1 MSTEKSNENKAFN
14 VHLSQQKIKDLNKD
28 FIIKKLQKEL
38 ATLSKELIK
47 LRTENAELRSRVS
60 LINSYEQ
67 NYKIAKETINEI
79 RDQTNK
85 IICKKDDEQ
94 RKLKLQIEQ
103 MEHEKTIEELKNNR
117 NMTLYNQKMSVVHH
131 IEMENN
137 VYRDEVK
144 ELKEKNEKLSLATKE
159 KLESLDIIN
168 QLKFSQFKR
177 KMIDSLKEAKN
188 NVSKLNLE
196 YMDLNGKITVLQ
208 NHQLLAEIEFQKEQI
223 DNLDKE
229 NSILKKRIFDL
240 EKDLAIHKK
249 VEIKLALKA
258 KNNRN
263 NDNEINIKTE
273 NLSERKYKN
282 EDIILNNSDGTL
294 MNHYCNSNGFTLL
307 PIHDNNNF
315 KLINSKNIISKE
327 KINDILNNNENIN
340 KNNKIVSKSST
351 SYNNKFRYDS
361 NNNIISNSQSE
372 RNGSEINFKYIKYNN
387 LIKNKNNEIERL
399 NIINDNLKNKLEQ
412 YIGKNKKLFL
422 FLQESLNIFFIECKE
437 TLKNKNIHV
446 DIENIKN
453 FNFESLKNEEKYG
466 ILILLMKYLLPL
478 IFINYSSNNIEENL
492 FKTNV
497 NIIKR
502 YLPYNSAEKY
512 LKDTHL
518 KEAFVG
524 KKIKTNLFT
533 ETNSFQNKGNKNVI
547 PILRKTDSLNDS
559 KMKNKKYKSLIK

>member
-1 MSTEKSNENKAFN
+1 MSTSENSNGNKEYN
-14 VHLSQQKIKDLNKD
+14 VHLSKQKIKDLNKD
-28 FIIKKLQKEL
+28 FIINKLQKEL
-38 ATLSKELIK
+38 TTLSKEVIK

-60 LINSYEQ
+60 LINSYEA

-85 IICKKDDEQ
+85 IISKKDDEQ

-103 MEHEKTIEELKNNR
+103 MELEKTIEELKNNR

-144 ELKEKNEKLSLATKE
+144 DLKEKNEKLRLATKE

-208 NHQLLAEIEFQKEQI
+208 NHQLLSEIEFQKEQI

-229 NSILKKRIFDL
+229 NSILKKKIFDL

-263 NDNEINIKTE
+263 NDNEINLKTE
-273 NLSERKYKN
+273 NLSERKFKN
-282 EDIILNNSDGTL
+282 EDIILNNS
-294 MNHYCNSNGFTLL
+294 NGVTLL
-307 PIHDNNNF
+307 PINDNNNF
-315 KLINSKNIISKE
+315 KLINGKNIINKE
-327 KINDILNNNENIN
+327 KINDILNNNEN

-351 SYNNKFRYDS
+351 SYNNRFRYDS
-361 NNNIISNSQSE
+361 NNNIIYNSQSE

-422 FLQESLNIFFIECKE
+422 FLQESLNIFFIECQE

-466 ILILLMKYLLPL
+466 ILVLLMKYLLPL
-478 IFINYSSNNIEENL
+478 VVINYNPNNIQENL

-533 ETNSFQNKGNKNVI
+533 ETNSFQNKGNNNYI
-547 PILRKTDSLNDS
+547 PILRKADSLNDS

>member
-1 MSTEKSNENKAFN
+1 MSTEKSNGNKAFN

-28 FIIKKLQKEL
+28 FIINKLKKEL

-60 LINSYEQ
+60 LINSYEA

-85 IICKKDDEQ
+85 IISKKDDEQ

-144 ELKEKNEKLSLATKE
+144 DLKEKNEKLRLATKE

-229 NSILKKRIFDL
+229 NSILKKKIFDL
-240 EKDLAIHKK
+240 EKELAIHKK

-263 NDNEINIKTE
+263 NDNEINLKTE
-273 NLSERKYKN
+273 NLSEKNCKN
-282 EDIILNNSDGTL
+282 EDIILNNS
-294 MNHYCNSNGFTLL
+294 NGVTLL
-307 PIHDNNNF
+307 PINDSNNF
-315 KLINSKNIISKE
+315 KLINGKNIINKE
-327 KINDILNNNENIN
+327 KINDILNNNEN

-372 RNGSEINFKYIKYNN
+372 RNGSEINFKYIKYDN

-478 IFINYSSNNIEENL
+478 IVINYSSNNIQENL

-512 LKDTHL
+512 LKDAHL

-533 ETNSFQNKGNKNVI
+533 DTNSFQNKGNKNFI

>member
-1 MSTEKSNENKAFN
+1 MSTSENSKGNKTYN

-28 FIIKKLQKEL
+28 FIINKLKKEL

-60 LINSYEQ
+60 LINSYEA

-79 RDQTNK
+79 REQTNK
-85 IICKKDDEQ
+85 IISKKDDEQ

-117 NMTLYNQKMSVVHH
+117 NMTLYNQKMIVVHH

-144 ELKEKNEKLSLATKE
+144 DLKEKNEKLRLATKE

-208 NHQLLAEIEFQKEQI
+208 NHQLLSEIEFQKEQI

-229 NSILKKRIFDL
+229 NSILKKKIFDL

-263 NDNEINIKTE
+263 NDNEINLKTE
-273 NLSERKYKN
+273 NLSEKNCKN
-282 EDIILNNSDGTL
+282 EDIILNNS
-294 MNHYCNSNGFTLL
+294 NGVTLL
-307 PIHDNNNF
+307 PINDSNNF
-315 KLINSKNIISKE
+315 KLINGKNIINKE
-327 KINDILNNNENIN
+327 KINDILNNNEN

-351 SYNNKFRYDS
+351 SYNKRFRYDS

-372 RNGSEINFKYIKYNN
+372 RNGSEINFKYIKYDN

-422 FLQESLNIFFIECKE
+422 FLQESLNIFFIECQE
-437 TLKNKNIHV
+437 TLKNKNIHI

-478 IFINYSSNNIEENL
+478 IVINYSSNNIQENL

-512 LKDTHL
+512 LKDAHL

-533 ETNSFQNKGNKNVI
+533 DTNSFQNKGNKNFI

>member
-1 MSTEKSNENKAFN
+1 MSTSENSKGNKTYN

-28 FIIKKLQKEL
+28 FIINKLQKEL
-38 ATLSKELIK
+38 LILSKELIK

-60 LINSYEQ
+60 LINSYEA

-85 IICKKDDEQ
+85 IISKKDDEQ

-229 NSILKKRIFDL
+229 NSILKKKIFDL

-263 NDNEINIKTE
+263 NDNEIINIKTE

-282 EDIILNNSDGTL
+282 EDIILNNS
-294 MNHYCNSNGFTLL
+294 NGVTLL
-307 PIHDNNNF
+307 PINDNNNF

-478 IFINYSSNNIEENL
+478 VFINNSSNNIEENL

-533 ETNSFQNKGNKNVI
+533 ETNSFQNKGNKNAI

>member
-1 MSTEKSNENKAFN
+1 MSTSENSKGNKTYN

-28 FIIKKLQKEL
+28 FIINKLKKEL

-60 LINSYEQ
+60 LINSYEA

-85 IICKKDDEQ
+85 IISKKDDEQ

-103 MEHEKTIEELKNNR
+103 MEHEKAIEELKNNR

-144 ELKEKNEKLSLATKE
+144 DLKEKNEKLRLATKE

-208 NHQLLAEIEFQKEQI
+208 NHQLLSEIEFQKEQI

-229 NSILKKRIFDL
+229 NSILKKKIFDL

-263 NDNEINIKTE
+263 NDNEINLKTE
-273 NLSERKYKN
+273 NLSEKNCKN
-282 EDIILNNSDGTL
+282 EDIILNNS
-294 MNHYCNSNGFTLL
+294 NGVTLL
-307 PIHDNNNF
+307 PINDSNNF
-315 KLINSKNIISKE
+315 KLINGKNIINKE
-327 KINDILNNNENIN
+327 KINDILNNNEN

-351 SYNNKFRYDS
+351 SYNKRFRYDS

-372 RNGSEINFKYIKYNN
+372 RNGSEINFKYIKYDN

-422 FLQESLNIFFIECKE
+422 FLQESLNIFFIECQE
-437 TLKNKNIHV
+437 TLKNKNIHI

-478 IFINYSSNNIEENL
+478 IVINYSSNNIQENL

-512 LKDTHL
+512 LKDAHL

-533 ETNSFQNKGNKNVI
+533 DTNSFQNKGNKNFI

>member
-1 MSTEKSNENKAFN
+1 MSTNENSDGNKAYN
-14 VHLSQQKIKDLNKD
+14 VHLSKQKIKDLNKD
-28 FIIKKLQKEL
+28 FIINQLQKEL
-38 ATLSKELIK
+38 TTLSKELIK

-60 LINSYEQ
+60 LINSYEA

-85 IICKKDDEQ
+85 IISKKDDEQ

-103 MEHEKTIEELKNNR
+103 MELEKTIEELKNNR

-144 ELKEKNEKLSLATKE
+144 DLKEKNEKLRLATKE

-208 NHQLLAEIEFQKEQI
+208 NHQLLSEIEFQKEQI

-229 NSILKKRIFDL
+229 NSILKKKIFDL

-263 NDNEINIKTE
+263 NDNEINLKTE
-273 NLSERKYKN
+273 NLSERKCKN
-282 EDIILNNSDGTL
+282 EDIILNNS
-294 MNHYCNSNGFTLL
+294 NGVTLL
-307 PIHDNNNF
+307 PINDSNNF
-315 KLINSKNIISKE
+315 KLINGKNIINKE
-327 KINDILNNNENIN
+327 KINDILNNNEN

-351 SYNNKFRYDS
+351 SYNNRFRYDS
-361 NNNIISNSQSE
+361 NNNIIYNSQSE

-412 YIGKNKKLFL
+412 YVGKNKKLFL
-422 FLQESLNIFFIECKE
+422 FLQESLNIFFIECQE
-437 TLKNKNIHV
+437 ALKNKNIHV

-466 ILILLMKYLLPL
+466 ILVLLMKYLLPL
-478 IFINYSSNNIEENL
+478 VVINYNPNNIQENL

-533 ETNSFQNKGNKNVI
+533 ETNSFQNKGNNNYI

>member
-1 MSTEKSNENKAFN
+1 MSTSENSKGNKTYN

-28 FIIKKLQKEL
+28 FIINKLQKEL
-38 ATLSKELIK
+38 LILSKELIK

-60 LINSYEQ
+60 LINSYEA

-229 NSILKKRIFDL
+229 NSILKKKIFDL

-263 NDNEINIKTE
+263 NDNEINLKTE
-273 NLSERKYKN
+273 NLSEKNCKN
-282 EDIILNNSDGTL
+282 EDIILNNS
-294 MNHYCNSNGFTLL
+294 NGVTLL
-307 PIHDNNNF
+307 PINDSNNF
-315 KLINSKNIISKE
+315 KLINGKNIINKE
-327 KINDILNNNENIN
+327 KINDILNNNEN

-351 SYNNKFRYDS
+351 SYNKRFRYDS

-372 RNGSEINFKYIKYNN
+372 RNGSEINFKYIKYDN

-422 FLQESLNIFFIECKE
+422 FLQESLNIFFIECQE

-478 IFINYSSNNIEENL
+478 VFINNSSNNIEENL

-533 ETNSFQNKGNKNVI
+533 ETNSFQNKGNKNFI
-547 PILRKTDSLNDS
+547 PFLRKTDSLNDS

>member
-1 MSTEKSNENKAFN
+1 MSTSENSKGNKTYN

-28 FIIKKLQKEL
+28 FIINKLKKEL

-60 LINSYEQ
+60 LINSYEA

-85 IICKKDDEQ
+85 IISKKDDEQ

-144 ELKEKNEKLSLATKE
+144 DLKEKNEKLRLATKE

-208 NHQLLAEIEFQKEQI
+208 NHQLLSEIEFQKEQI

-229 NSILKKRIFDL
+229 NSILKKKIFDL

-263 NDNEINIKTE
+263 NDNEINLKTE
-273 NLSERKYKN
+273 NLSEKNCKN
-282 EDIILNNSDGTL
+282 EDIILNNS
-294 MNHYCNSNGFTLL
+294 NGVTLL
-307 PIHDNNNF
+307 PINDSNNF
-315 KLINSKNIISKE
+315 KLINGKNIINKE
-327 KINDILNNNENIN
+327 KINDILNNNEN

-351 SYNNKFRYDS
+351 SYNKRFRYDS

-372 RNGSEINFKYIKYNN
+372 RNGSEINFKYIKYDN

-422 FLQESLNIFFIECKE
+422 FLQESLNIFFIECQE
-437 TLKNKNIHV
+437 TLKNKNIHI

-478 IFINYSSNNIEENL
+478 IVINYSSNNIQENL

-512 LKDTHL
+512 LKDAHL

-533 ETNSFQNKGNKNVI
+533 DTNSFQNKGNKNFI
-547 PILRKTDSLNDS
+547 PILRKTDSLNNS

>member
-1 MSTEKSNENKAFN
+1 MSTSENSNGNKTFN
-14 VHLSQQKIKDLNKD
+14 VHLSKQKIKDLNKD
-28 FIIKKLQKEL
+28 FIINKLKKEL
-38 ATLSKELIK
+38 ANLSKELIK

-85 IICKKDDEQ
+85 IIGKKDDEQ

-103 MEHEKTIEELKNNR
+103 MELEKAIEELKNNR

-144 ELKEKNEKLSLATKE
+144 ELKEKNEKLSKATKE

-208 NHQLLAEIEFQKEQI
+208 NHQLLSEIEFQKEQI

-229 NSILKKRIFDL
+229 NSILKKKIFDL

-263 NDNEINIKTE
+263 NNDNEINLNTE
-273 NLSERKYKN
+273 NLSEKKYKN
-282 EDIILNNSDGTL
+282 EDIILN
-294 MNHYCNSNGFTLL
+294 SNLNGVTLL
-307 PIHDNNNF
+307 PINDNNNL
-315 KLINSKNIISKE
+315 KLINGKNVINKE
-327 KINDILNNNENIN
+327 KINDILNNNIINENTN

-361 NNNIISNSQSE
+361 SNNIISYSQTE

-387 LIKNKNNEIERL
+387 LIKNKNDEIERL
-399 NIINDNLKNKLEQ
+399 NIMIDNLKNKLEQ

-422 FLQESLNIFFIECKE
+422 FLQESLNIFFIECQE

-446 DIENIKN
+446 DIESIKN

-466 ILILLMKYLLPL
+466 ILVLLMKYLLPL
-478 IFINYSSNNIEENL
+478 VVINYSSNNIQENL

-512 LKDTHL
+512 LKDAHL
-518 KEAFVG
+518 KDAFIG

-533 ETNSFQNKGNKNVI
+533 ETNSFQNKGNKNFI

-559 KMKNKKYKSLIK
+559 KIKNKKYKSLIK

>member
-1 MSTEKSNENKAFN
+1 MSTNENSDGNKAYN
-14 VHLSQQKIKDLNKD
+14 VHLSKQKIKDLNKD
-28 FIIKKLQKEL
+28 FIINKLQKEL
-38 ATLSKELIK
+38 TTLSKELIK

-60 LINSYEQ
+60 LINSYEA

-85 IICKKDDEQ
+85 IISKKDDEQ

-103 MEHEKTIEELKNNR
+103 MELEKTIEELKNNR

-144 ELKEKNEKLSLATKE
+144 DLKEKNEKLRLATKE

-208 NHQLLAEIEFQKEQI
+208 NHQLLSEIEFQKEQI

-229 NSILKKRIFDL
+229 NSILKKKIFDL

-263 NDNEINIKTE
+263 NDNEINLKTE
-273 NLSERKYKN
+273 NLSERKCKN
-282 EDIILNNSDGTL
+282 EDIILNNS
-294 MNHYCNSNGFTLL
+294 NGVTLL
-307 PIHDNNNF
+307 PINDSNNF
-315 KLINSKNIISKE
+315 KLINGKNIINKE
-327 KINDILNNNENIN
+327 KINDILNNNEN

-351 SYNNKFRYDS
+351 SYNNRFRYDS
-361 NNNIISNSQSE
+361 NNNIIYNSQSE

-412 YIGKNKKLFL
+412 YVGKNKKLFL
-422 FLQESLNIFFIECKE
+422 FLQESLNTFFIECQE

-466 ILILLMKYLLPL
+466 ILVLLMKYLLPL
-478 IFINYSSNNIEENL
+478 VVINYNPNNIQENL

-502 YLPYNSAEKY
+502 YLPYNSAAKY

-533 ETNSFQNKGNKNVI
+533 ETNSFQNKGNNNYI

>member
-1 MSTEKSNENKAFN
+1 MSTNENSDGNKAYN
-14 VHLSQQKIKDLNKD
+14 VHLSKQKIKDLNKD
-28 FIIKKLQKEL
+28 FIINKLQKEL
-38 ATLSKELIK
+38 TTLSKELIK

-60 LINSYEQ
+60 LINSYEA

-85 IICKKDDEQ
+85 IISKKDDEQ

-103 MEHEKTIEELKNNR
+103 MELEKTIEELKNNR

-144 ELKEKNEKLSLATKE
+144 DLKEKNEKLRLATKE

-208 NHQLLAEIEFQKEQI
+208 NHQLLSEIEFQKEQI

-229 NSILKKRIFDL
+229 NSILKKKIFDL

-263 NDNEINIKTE
+263 NDNEINLKTE
-273 NLSERKYKN
+273 NLSERKCKN
-282 EDIILNNSDGTL
+282 EDIILNNS
-294 MNHYCNSNGFTLL
+294 NGVTLL
-307 PIHDNNNF
+307 PINDSNNF
-315 KLINSKNIISKE
+315 KLINGKNIINKE
-327 KINDILNNNENIN
+327 KINDILNNNEN

-351 SYNNKFRYDS
+351 SYNNRFRYDS
-361 NNNIISNSQSE
+361 NNNIIYNSQSE

-412 YIGKNKKLFL
+412 YVGKNKKLFL
-422 FLQESLNIFFIECKE
+422 FLQESLNIFFIECQE
-437 TLKNKNIHV
+437 ALKNKNIHV

-466 ILILLMKYLLPL
+466 ILVLLMKYLLPL
-478 IFINYSSNNIEENL
+478 VVINYNPNNIQENL

-502 YLPYNSAEKY
+502 CLPYNSAEKY

-533 ETNSFQNKGNKNVI
+533 ETNSFQNKGNNNYI

>member
-1 MSTEKSNENKAFN
+1 MSTNENSDGNKAYN
-14 VHLSQQKIKDLNKD
+14 VHLSKQKIKDLNKD
-28 FIIKKLQKEL
+28 FIINKLQKEL

-60 LINSYEQ
+60 LINSYEA

-85 IICKKDDEQ
+85 IISKKDDEQ

-103 MEHEKTIEELKNNR
+103 MELEKTIEELKNNR

-144 ELKEKNEKLSLATKE
+144 DLKEKNEKLRLATKE

-208 NHQLLAEIEFQKEQI
+208 NHQLLSEIEFQKEQI

-229 NSILKKRIFDL
+229 NSILKKKIFDL

-263 NDNEINIKTE
+263 NDNEINLKTE
-273 NLSERKYKN
+273 NLSERKCKN
-282 EDIILNNSDGTL
+282 EDIILNNS
-294 MNHYCNSNGFTLL
+294 NGVTLL
-307 PIHDNNNF
+307 PINDSNNF
-315 KLINSKNIISKE
+315 KLINGKNIINKE
-327 KINDILNNNENIN
+327 KINDILNNNEN

-351 SYNNKFRYDS
+351 SYNNRFRYDS
-361 NNNIISNSQSE
+361 NNNIIYNSQSE

-412 YIGKNKKLFL
+412 YVGKNKKLFL
-422 FLQESLNIFFIECKE
+422 FLQESLNTFFIECQE

-466 ILILLMKYLLPL
+466 ILVLLMKYLLPL
-478 IFINYSSNNIEENL
+478 VVINYNPNNIQENL

-533 ETNSFQNKGNKNVI
+533 ETNSFQNKGNNNYI

>member
-1 MSTEKSNENKAFN
+1 MELEKA
-14 VHLSQQKIKDLNKD
+14 
-28 FIIKKLQKEL
+28 
-38 ATLSKELIK
+38 
-47 LRTENAELRSRVS
+47 
-60 LINSYEQ
+60 
-67 NYKIAKETINEI
+67 
-79 RDQTNK
+79 
-85 IICKKDDEQ
+85 
-94 RKLKLQIEQ
+94 
-103 MEHEKTIEELKNNR
+103 IEELKNNR

-144 ELKEKNEKLSLATKE
+144 ELKEKNEKLSKATKE

-208 NHQLLAEIEFQKEQI
+208 NHQLLSEIEFQKEQI

-229 NSILKKRIFDL
+229 NSILKKKIFDL

-263 NDNEINIKTE
+263 NNDNEINLKTE

-282 EDIILNNSDGTL
+282 EDIILN
-294 MNHYCNSNGFTLL
+294 SNLNGVTLL
-307 PIHDNNNF
+307 PINDNNNL
-315 KLINSKNIISKE
+315 KLINGKNVINKE
-327 KINDILNNNENIN
+327 KINDILNNNIINEN

-361 NNNIISNSQSE
+361 SNNIISYSQSE

-387 LIKNKNNEIERL
+387 LIKNKNDEIERL
-399 NIINDNLKNKLEQ
+399 NIMIDNLKNKLEQ

-422 FLQESLNIFFIECKE
+422 FLQESLNIFFIECQE

-446 DIENIKN
+446 DIESIKN

-466 ILILLMKYLLPL
+466 ILVLLMKYLLPL
-478 IFINYSSNNIEENL
+478 VVINYSSNNIQENL

-512 LKDTHL
+512 LKDAHL
-518 KEAFVG
+518 KDAFIG

-533 ETNSFQNKGNKNVI
+533 ETNSFQNKGNKNFI

-559 KMKNKKYKSLIK
+559 KIKNKKYKSLIK

>member
-1 MSTEKSNENKAFN
+1 MSTNENSDGNKAYN
-14 VHLSQQKIKDLNKD
+14 VHLSKQKIKDLNKD
-28 FIIKKLQKEL
+28 FIINKLQKEL
-38 ATLSKELIK
+38 TTLSKELIK

-60 LINSYEQ
+60 LINSYEA

-79 RDQTNK
+79 RDQTNQ
-85 IICKKDDEQ
+85 IISKKDDEQ

-103 MEHEKTIEELKNNR
+103 MELEKTIEELKNNR

-144 ELKEKNEKLSLATKE
+144 DLKEKNEKLRLATKE

-208 NHQLLAEIEFQKEQI
+208 NHQLLSEIEFQKEQI

-229 NSILKKRIFDL
+229 NSILKKKIFDL

-263 NDNEINIKTE
+263 NDNEINLKTE
-273 NLSERKYKN
+273 NLSERKCKN
-282 EDIILNNSDGTL
+282 EDIILNNS
-294 MNHYCNSNGFTLL
+294 NGVTLL
-307 PIHDNNNF
+307 PINDSNNF
-315 KLINSKNIISKE
+315 KLINGKNIINKE
-327 KINDILNNNENIN
+327 KINDILNNNEN

-351 SYNNKFRYDS
+351 SYNNRFRYDS
-361 NNNIISNSQSE
+361 NNNIIYNSQSE

-387 LIKNKNNEIERL
+387 LIKNKNNEIEKL

-412 YIGKNKKLFL
+412 YVGKNKKLFL
-422 FLQESLNIFFIECKE
+422 FLQESLNIFFIECQE
-437 TLKNKNIHV
+437 ALKNKNIHV

-466 ILILLMKYLLPL
+466 ILVLLMKYLLPL
-478 IFINYSSNNIEENL
+478 VVINYNPNNIQENL

-533 ETNSFQNKGNKNVI
+533 ETNSFQNKGNNNYI

>member
-1 MSTEKSNENKAFN
+1 MSTSENSNGNKTYN

-28 FIIKKLQKEL
+28 FIINKLKKEL

-60 LINSYEQ
+60 LINSYEA

-85 IICKKDDEQ
+85 IISKKDDEQ

-144 ELKEKNEKLSLATKE
+144 ELKEKNEKLNLATKE

-208 NHQLLAEIEFQKEQI
+208 NHQLLSEIEFQKEQI

-229 NSILKKRIFDL
+229 NSILKKKIFDL

-263 NDNEINIKTE
+263 NDNEINLKTE
-273 NLSERKYKN
+273 NLSERKSKN
-282 EDIILNNSDGTL
+282 EDIILNNS
-294 MNHYCNSNGFTLL
+294 NGVTLL
-307 PIHDNNNF
+307 PINDNNNF
-315 KLINSKNIISKE
+315 KLINGKNIINKE
-327 KINDILNNNENIN
+327 KINNMLNNNENVN
-340 KNNKIVSKSST
+340 KNNKVVSKSST

-361 NNNIISNSQSE
+361 NYNIISNSQSE

-422 FLQESLNIFFIECKE
+422 FLQESLNIFFIECQE
-437 TLKNKNIHV
+437 TLKNKNIHI

-478 IFINYSSNNIEENL
+478 IVINYSSNNIQENL

-512 LKDTHL
+512 LKDAHL

-533 ETNSFQNKGNKNVI
+533 DTNSFQNKGNKNFI

>member
-1 MSTEKSNENKAFN
+1 MSTSENSNGNKTYN

-38 ATLSKELIK
+38 ATLSKEAIK

-103 MEHEKTIEELKNNR
+103 MELEKAIEELKNNR

-144 ELKEKNEKLSLATKE
+144 ELKEKNEKLNLATKE

-208 NHQLLAEIEFQKEQI
+208 NHQLLSEIEFQKEQI

-229 NSILKKRIFDL
+229 NSILKKKIFDL

-263 NDNEINIKTE
+263 NDNEINLKTE
-273 NLSERKYKN
+273 NLSERKSKN
-282 EDIILNNSDGTL
+282 EDIILNNS
-294 MNHYCNSNGFTLL
+294 NGVTLL
-307 PIHDNNNF
+307 PINDNNNF
-315 KLINSKNIISKE
+315 KLINGKNIINKE
-327 KINDILNNNENIN
+327 KINNMLNNNENVN
-340 KNNKIVSKSST
+340 KNNKVVSKSST

-361 NNNIISNSQSE
+361 NYNIISNSQSE

-422 FLQESLNIFFIECKE
+422 FLQESLNIFFIECQE

-466 ILILLMKYLLPL
+466 ILLLLMKFLFPL
-478 IFINYSSNNIEENL
+478 VVINYTSNSINNIQENL

-497 NIIKR
+497 NIVKR
-502 YLPYNSAEKY
+502 FLPYNSAEKY

-533 ETNSFQNKGNKNVI
+533 ETNSFQNKGNKNFI
-547 PILRKTDSLNDS
+547 PFLRKTDSLNDS

>member
-1 MSTEKSNENKAFN
+1 MSTSENSKGNKTYN

-28 FIIKKLQKEL
+28 FIINKLKKEL

-60 LINSYEQ
+60 LINSYEA

-144 ELKEKNEKLSLATKE
+144 DLKEKNEKLRLATKE

-208 NHQLLAEIEFQKEQI
+208 NHQLLSEIEFQKEQI

-229 NSILKKRIFDL
+229 NSILKKKIFDL

-263 NDNEINIKTE
+263 NDNEINLKTE

-282 EDIILNNSDGTL
+282 EDIILNNS
-294 MNHYCNSNGFTLL
+294 NGVTLL
-307 PIHDNNNF
+307 PINDSNNF
-315 KLINSKNIISKE
+315 KLINGKNIINKE
-327 KINDILNNNENIN
+327 KINDILNNNEN

-351 SYNNKFRYDS
+351 SYNKRFRYDS

-372 RNGSEINFKYIKYNN
+372 RNGSEINFKYIKYDN

-422 FLQESLNIFFIECKE
+422 FLQESLNIFFIECQE
-437 TLKNKNIHV
+437 TLKNKNIHI

-478 IFINYSSNNIEENL
+478 IVINYSSNNIQENL

-512 LKDTHL
+512 LKDAHL

-533 ETNSFQNKGNKNVI
+533 DTNSFQNKGNKNFI

>member
-1 MSTEKSNENKAFN
+1 MSTSENSKGNKTYN

-28 FIIKKLQKEL
+28 FIINKLKKEL

-60 LINSYEQ
+60 LINSYEA

-85 IICKKDDEQ
+85 IISKKDDEQ

-144 ELKEKNEKLSLATKE
+144 DLKEKNEKLRLATKE

-208 NHQLLAEIEFQKEQI
+208 NHQLLSEIEFQKEQI

-229 NSILKKRIFDL
+229 NSILKKKIFDL

-263 NDNEINIKTE
+263 NDNEINLKTE
-273 NLSERKYKN
+273 NLSEKNCKN
-282 EDIILNNSDGTL
+282 EDIILNNS
-294 MNHYCNSNGFTLL
+294 NGVTLL
-307 PIHDNNNF
+307 PINDSNNF
-315 KLINSKNIISKE
+315 KLINGKNIINKE
-327 KINDILNNNENIN
+327 KINDILNNNEN

-351 SYNNKFRYDS
+351 SYNKRFRYDS

-372 RNGSEINFKYIKYNN
+372 RNGSEINFKYIKYDN

-422 FLQESLNIFFIECKE
+422 FLQESLNIFFIECQE

-466 ILILLMKYLLPL
+466 ILLLLMKFLFPL
-478 IFINYSSNNIEENL
+478 VVINYTSNSINNIQENL

-497 NIIKR
+497 NIVKR
-502 YLPYNSAEKY
+502 FLPYNSAEKY

-533 ETNSFQNKGNKNVI
+533 ETNSFQNKGNKNFI
-547 PILRKTDSLNDS
+547 PFLRKTDSLNDS

>member
-1 MSTEKSNENKAFN
+1 MSTSENSKGNKTYN

-28 FIIKKLQKEL
+28 FIINKLKKEL

-144 ELKEKNEKLSLATKE
+144 ELKEKNEKLNLATKE

-229 NSILKKRIFDL
+229 NSILKKKIFDL

-263 NDNEINIKTE
+263 NDNEIINIKTE

-282 EDIILNNSDGTL
+282 EDIILNNS
-294 MNHYCNSNGFTLL
+294 NGVTLL
-307 PIHDNNNF
+307 PINDNNNF
-315 KLINSKNIISKE
+315 KLINSKNIINKE
-327 KINDILNNNENIN
+327 KINDILNNNEN

-351 SYNNKFRYDS
+351 SYNKRFRYDS

-372 RNGSEINFKYIKYNN
+372 RNGSEINFKYIKYDN

-422 FLQESLNIFFIECKE
+422 FLQESLNIFFIECQE
-437 TLKNKNIHV
+437 TLKNKNIHI

-478 IFINYSSNNIEENL
+478 IVINYSSNNIQENL

-512 LKDTHL
+512 LKDAHL

-533 ETNSFQNKGNKNVI
+533 ETNSFQNKGNKNFI
-547 PILRKTDSLNDS
+547 PFLRKTDSLNDS

>member
-1 MSTEKSNENKAFN
+1 MSTSENSNGNKTYN

-28 FIIKKLQKEL
+28 FIINKLKKEL

-60 LINSYEQ
+60 LINSYEA

-103 MEHEKTIEELKNNR
+103 MELEKAIEELKNNR

-144 ELKEKNEKLSLATKE
+144 DLKEKNEKLRLATKE

-263 NDNEINIKTE
+263 NDNEINLKTE
-273 NLSERKYKN
+273 NLSEKNCKN
-282 EDIILNNSDGTL
+282 EDIILNNS
-294 MNHYCNSNGFTLL
+294 NGVTLL

-327 KINDILNNNENIN
+327 KINDILNNNEN

-372 RNGSEINFKYIKYNN
+372 RNGSEINFKYIKYDN

-422 FLQESLNIFFIECKE
+422 FLQESLNIFYNECQE
-437 TLKNKNIHV
+437 TLKNKNIHI

-478 IFINYSSNNIEENL
+478 IVINYSSNNIQENL

-533 ETNSFQNKGNKNVI
+533 DTNSFQNKGNKNFI

>member
-1 MSTEKSNENKAFN
+1 MSTSENSNGNKTYN

-28 FIIKKLQKEL
+28 FIINKLKKEL

-60 LINSYEQ
+60 LINSYEA

-85 IICKKDDEQ
+85 IISKKDDEQ

-144 ELKEKNEKLSLATKE
+144 DLKEKNEKLRLATKE

-208 NHQLLAEIEFQKEQI
+208 NHQLLSEIEFQKEQI

-229 NSILKKRIFDL
+229 NSILKKKIFDL

-263 NDNEINIKTE
+263 NDNEINLKTE
-273 NLSERKYKN
+273 NLSEKNCKN
-282 EDIILNNSDGTL
+282 EDIILNNS
-294 MNHYCNSNGFTLL
+294 NGVTLL
-307 PIHDNNNF
+307 PINDSNNF
-315 KLINSKNIISKE
+315 KLINGKNIINKE
-327 KINDILNNNENIN
+327 KINDILNNNEN

-351 SYNNKFRYDS
+351 SYN
-361 NNNIISNSQSE
+361 
-372 RNGSEINFKYIKYNN
+372 
-387 LIKNKNNEIERL
+387 
-399 NIINDNLKNKLEQ
+399 
-412 YIGKNKKLFL
+412 
-422 FLQESLNIFFIECKE
+422 
-437 TLKNKNIHV
+437 
-446 DIENIKN
+446 
-453 FNFESLKNEEKYG
+453 
-466 ILILLMKYLLPL
+466 
-478 IFINYSSNNIEENL
+478 
-492 FKTNV
+492 
-497 NIIKR
+497 KR
-502 YLPYNSAEKY
+502 FSC
-512 LKDTHL
+512 
-518 KEAFVG
+518 
-524 KKIKTNLFT
+524 
-533 ETNSFQNKGNKNVI
+533 S
-547 PILRKTDSLNDS
+547 
-559 KMKNKKYKSLIK
+559 

>member
-1 MSTEKSNENKAFN
+1 MSTSENSKGNKTYN

-28 FIIKKLQKEL
+28 FIINKLKKEL

-60 LINSYEQ
+60 LINSYEA

-85 IICKKDDEQ
+85 IISKKDDEQ

-144 ELKEKNEKLSLATKE
+144 DLKEKNEKLRLATKE

-208 NHQLLAEIEFQKEQI
+208 NHQLLSEIEFQKEQI

-229 NSILKKRIFDL
+229 NSILKKKIFDL

-263 NDNEINIKTE
+263 NDNEINLKTE
-273 NLSERKYKN
+273 NLSEKNCKN
-282 EDIILNNSDGTL
+282 EDIILNNS
-294 MNHYCNSNGFTLL
+294 NGVTLL
-307 PIHDNNNF
+307 PINDSNNF
-315 KLINSKNIISKE
+315 KLINGKNIINKE
-327 KINDILNNNENIN
+327 KINDILNNNEN

-351 SYNNKFRYDS
+351 SYNKRFRYDS

-372 RNGSEINFKYIKYNN
+372 RNGSEINFKYIKYDN

-399 NIINDNLKNKLEQ
+399 NIINDNLNYYKQQ

-422 FLQESLNIFFIECKE
+422 FLKESLNIFFIECQE
-437 TLKNKNIHV
+437 TLKNKNIHI

-478 IFINYSSNNIEENL
+478 IVINYSSNNIQENL

-512 LKDTHL
+512 LKDAHL

-533 ETNSFQNKGNKNVI
+533 DTNSFQNKGNKNFI

-559 KMKNKKYKSLIK
+559 KMKN

>member
-1 MSTEKSNENKAFN
+1 MSTSENSKGNKTYN

-28 FIIKKLQKEL
+28 FIINKLKKEL

-60 LINSYEQ
+60 LINSYEA

-85 IICKKDDEQ
+85 IISKKDDEQ

-144 ELKEKNEKLSLATKE
+144 DLKEKNEKLRLATKE

-208 NHQLLAEIEFQKEQI
+208 NHQLLSEIEFQKEQI

-229 NSILKKRIFDL
+229 NSILKKKIFDL

-263 NDNEINIKTE
+263 NDNEINLKTE
-273 NLSERKYKN
+273 NLSEKNCKN
-282 EDIILNNSDGTL
+282 EDIILNNS
-294 MNHYCNSNGFTLL
+294 NGVTLL
-307 PIHDNNNF
+307 PINDSNNF
-315 KLINSKNIISKE
+315 KLINGKNIINKE
-327 KINDILNNNENIN
+327 KINDILNNNEN

-351 SYNNKFRYDS
+351 SYNKRFRYDS

-372 RNGSEINFKYIKYNN
+372 RNGSEINFKYIKYDN

-422 FLQESLNIFFIECKE
+422 FLQESLNIFFIECQE
-437 TLKNKNIHV
+437 TLKNKNIHI
-446 DIENIKN
+446 DIENIKS

-478 IFINYSSNNIEENL
+478 IVINYSSNNIQENL

-512 LKDTHL
+512 LKDAHL

-533 ETNSFQNKGNKNVI
+533 DTNSFQNKGNKNFI

>member
-1 MSTEKSNENKAFN
+1 MSTSENSKGNKTYN

-28 FIIKKLQKEL
+28 FIINKLKKEL

-60 LINSYEQ
+60 LINSYEA

-85 IICKKDDEQ
+85 IISKKDDEQ

-144 ELKEKNEKLSLATKE
+144 DLKEKNEKLRLATKE

-208 NHQLLAEIEFQKEQI
+208 NHQLLSEIEFQKEQI

-229 NSILKKRIFDL
+229 NSILKKKIFDL

-263 NDNEINIKTE
+263 NDNEINLKTE
-273 NLSERKYKN
+273 NLSEKNCKN
-282 EDIILNNSDGTL
+282 EDIILNNS
-294 MNHYCNSNGFTLL
+294 NGVTLL
-307 PIHDNNNF
+307 PINDSNNF
-315 KLINSKNIISKE
+315 KLINGKNIINKE
-327 KINDILNNNENIN
+327 KINDILNNNEN

-351 SYNNKFRYDS
+351 SYNKRFRYDS

-372 RNGSEINFKYIKYNN
+372 RNGSEINFKYIKYDN

-422 FLQESLNIFFIECKE
+422 FLQESLNIFFIECQE
-437 TLKNKNIHV
+437 TLKNKNIHI

-478 IFINYSSNNIEENL
+478 IVINYSSNNIQENL

-502 YLPYNSAEKY
+502 YLPYNRAEKY
-512 LKDTHL
+512 LKDDKI
-518 KEAFVG
+518 KETFVG

-533 ETNSFQNKGNKNVI
+533 DTNSFQNKGNKNFI

>member
-1 MSTEKSNENKAFN
+1 MSTSENSKGNKTYN

-28 FIIKKLQKEL
+28 FIINKLQKEL
-38 ATLSKELIK
+38 LILSKELIK

-229 NSILKKRIFDL
+229 NSILKKKIFDL

-263 NDNEINIKTE
+263 NDNEINLKTE
-273 NLSERKYKN
+273 NLSEKNCKN
-282 EDIILNNSDGTL
+282 EDIILNNS
-294 MNHYCNSNGFTLL
+294 NGVTLL
-307 PIHDNNNF
+307 PINDNNNF

-478 IFINYSSNNIEENL
+478 IVINYSSNNIQENL

-533 ETNSFQNKGNKNVI
+533 ETNSFQNKGNKNAI

>member
-1 MSTEKSNENKAFN
+1 MSTEKSNGNKAFN

-28 FIIKKLQKEL
+28 FIINKLQKEL
-38 ATLSKELIK
+38 LILSKELIK

-60 LINSYEQ
+60 LINSYEN
-67 NYKIAKETINEI
+67 NYKMARETINEI

-229 NSILKKRIFDL
+229 NSILKKKVFDL

-263 NDNEINIKTE
+263 NDNEINLKTE

-282 EDIILNNSDGTL
+282 EDIILNNS
-294 MNHYCNSNGFTLL
+294 NGITLL
-307 PIHDNNNF
+307 PINDNNNF
-315 KLINSKNIISKE
+315 KLINNKNIISKD
-327 KINDILNNNENIN
+327 KINDILNEN
-340 KNNKIVSKSST
+340 KNKNKKIVSKSST

-478 IFINYSSNNIEENL
+478 VFFNNSSNNIEENL

-533 ETNSFQNKGNKNVI
+533 ETSSFQNKGNKNAI

>member
-1 MSTEKSNENKAFN
+1 MSISEKSNENKSFN

-28 FIIKKLQKEL
+28 FIINKLQKEL
-38 ATLSKELIK
+38 VTLSKELIK

-103 MEHEKTIEELKNNR
+103 MELEKAIEELKNNR

-208 NHQLLAEIEFQKEQI
+208 NHQLLSEIEFQKEQI

-229 NSILKKRIFDL
+229 NSILKKKIFDL

-263 NDNEINIKTE
+263 NNNEINLKTE

-282 EDIILNNSDGTL
+282 EDIIINS
-294 MNHYCNSNGFTLL
+294 SNGATLL
-307 PIHDNNNF
+307 PINDNDNF
-315 KLINSKNIISKE
+315 KLINSKNMINKE
-327 KINDILNNNENIN
+327 KINDILNNNIINENIN
-340 KNNKIVSKSST
+340 KPNKIVSKSST

-399 NIINDNLKNKLEQ
+399 NIINDNLKNKLDQ

-422 FLQESLNIFFIECKE
+422 FLQESLNIFFIECQE
-437 TLKNKNIHV
+437 ALNNKNIHI

-478 IFINYSSNNIEENL
+478 VVINYSSNNFQDNL

-497 NIIKR
+497 NITKR

-518 KEAFVG
+518 KDAFVG

-533 ETNSFQNKGNKNVI
+533 ETNSFQNKGNTNYI
-547 PILRKTDSLNDS
+547 PILRKTDSLNNS

>member
-1 MSTEKSNENKAFN
+1 MSTNENSDGNKAYN
-14 VHLSQQKIKDLNKD
+14 VHLSKQKIKDLNKD
-28 FIIKKLQKEL
+28 FIINKLQKEL
-38 ATLSKELIK
+38 TTLSKELIK

-60 LINSYEQ
+60 LINSYEA

-85 IICKKDDEQ
+85 IISKKDDEQ

-103 MEHEKTIEELKNNR
+103 MELEKTIEELKNNR

-144 ELKEKNEKLSLATKE
+144 DLKEKNEKLRLATKE

-208 NHQLLAEIEFQKEQI
+208 NHQLLSEIEFQKEQI

-229 NSILKKRIFDL
+229 NSILKKKIFDL

-263 NDNEINIKTE
+263 NDNEINLKTE
-273 NLSERKYKN
+273 NLSERKCKN
-282 EDIILNNSDGTL
+282 EDIILNNS
-294 MNHYCNSNGFTLL
+294 NGVTLL
-307 PIHDNNNF
+307 PINDSNNF
-315 KLINSKNIISKE
+315 KLINGKNIINKE
-327 KINDILNNNENIN
+327 KINDILNNNEN

-351 SYNNKFRYDS
+351 SYNNRFRYDS
-361 NNNIISNSQSE
+361 NNNIIYNSQSE

-412 YIGKNKKLFL
+412 YVGKNKKLFL
-422 FLQESLNIFFIECKE
+422 FLQESLNTFFIECQE

-466 ILILLMKYLLPL
+466 ILVLLMKYLLPL
-478 IFINYSSNNIEENL
+478 VVINYNPNNIQENL

-533 ETNSFQNKGNKNVI
+533 ETNSFQNKGNNNYI

>member
-1 MSTEKSNENKAFN
+1 MSTSENSKGNKTYN

-28 FIIKKLQKEL
+28 FIINKLKKEL

-60 LINSYEQ
+60 LINSYEA

-144 ELKEKNEKLSLATKE
+144 DLKEKNEKLRLATKE

-229 NSILKKRIFDL
+229 NSILKKKIFDL

-263 NDNEINIKTE
+263 NDNEINLKTE
-273 NLSERKYKN
+273 NLSEKNCKN
-282 EDIILNNSDGTL
+282 EDIILNNS
-294 MNHYCNSNGFTLL
+294 NGVTLL
-307 PIHDNNNF
+307 PINDSNNF
-315 KLINSKNIISKE
+315 KLINGKNIINKE
-327 KINDILNNNENIN
+327 KINDILNNNEN

-351 SYNNKFRYDS
+351 SYNKRFRYDS

-372 RNGSEINFKYIKYNN
+372 RNGSEINFKYIKYDN

-422 FLQESLNIFFIECKE
+422 FLQESLNIFFIECQE

-478 IFINYSSNNIEENL
+478 VFINYSSNNIEENL

-533 ETNSFQNKGNKNVI
+533 ETSSFQNKGNKNAI

>member
-1 MSTEKSNENKAFN
+1 
-14 VHLSQQKIKDLNKD
+14 
-28 FIIKKLQKEL
+28 
-38 ATLSKELIK
+38 
-47 LRTENAELRSRVS
+47 
-60 LINSYEQ
+60 
-67 NYKIAKETINEI
+67 
-79 RDQTNK
+79 
-85 IICKKDDEQ
+85 
-94 RKLKLQIEQ
+94 
-103 MEHEKTIEELKNNR
+103 
-117 NMTLYNQKMSVVHH
+117 MSVVHH
-131 IEMENN
+131 IEIENN
-137 VYRDEVK
+137 VYRDEVT

-229 NSILKKRIFDL
+229 NSILKKKIFDL

-263 NDNEINIKTE
+263 NDNEIINIKTE

-282 EDIILNNSDGTL
+282 EDIILNNS
-294 MNHYCNSNGFTLL
+294 NGVTLL
-307 PIHDNNNF
+307 PINDNNNF
-315 KLINSKNIISKE
+315 KLINSKNIINKE

-478 IFINYSSNNIEENL
+478 VFINYSTNNIEENL

>member
-1 MSTEKSNENKAFN
+1 MSTNENSNGNKAYN
-14 VHLSQQKIKDLNKD
+14 VHLSKQKIKDLNKD
-28 FIIKKLQKEL
+28 FIINKLQKEL
-38 ATLSKELIK
+38 TTLSKELIK

-60 LINSYEQ
+60 LINSYEA

-85 IICKKDDEQ
+85 IISKKDDEQ

-103 MEHEKTIEELKNNR
+103 MELEKTIEELKNNR

-144 ELKEKNEKLSLATKE
+144 DLKEKNEKLRLATKE

-208 NHQLLAEIEFQKEQI
+208 NHQLLSEIEFQKEQI

-229 NSILKKRIFDL
+229 NSILKKKIFDL

-263 NDNEINIKTE
+263 NDDEINLKTE
-273 NLSERKYKN
+273 NLSERKCKN
-282 EDIILNNSDGTL
+282 EDIILNNS
-294 MNHYCNSNGFTLL
+294 NGVTLL
-307 PIHDNNNF
+307 PINDSNNF
-315 KLINSKNIISKE
+315 KLINGKNIINKE
-327 KINDILNNNENIN
+327 KINDILNNNEN

-351 SYNNKFRYDS
+351 SYNNRFRYDS
-361 NNNIISNSQSE
+361 NNNIIYNSQSE

-387 LIKNKNNEIERL
+387 IIKNKNNEIERL

-412 YIGKNKKLFL
+412 YVGKNKKLFL
-422 FLQESLNIFFIECKE
+422 FLQESLNIFFIECQE

-466 ILILLMKYLLPL
+466 ILVLLMKYLLPL
-478 IFINYSSNNIEENL
+478 VVVNYNPNNIQENL

-533 ETNSFQNKGNKNVI
+533 ETNSFQNKGNNNYI

>member
-1 MSTEKSNENKAFN
+1 MSTSENSKGNKTYN

-28 FIIKKLQKEL
+28 FIINKLKKEL

-60 LINSYEQ
+60 LINSYEA

-85 IICKKDDEQ
+85 IISKKDDEQ

-144 ELKEKNEKLSLATKE
+144 DLKEKNEKLRLATKE

-208 NHQLLAEIEFQKEQI
+208 NHQLLSEIEFQKEQI

-229 NSILKKRIFDL
+229 NSILKKKIFDL

-263 NDNEINIKTE
+263 NDNEINLKTE
-273 NLSERKYKN
+273 NLSEKNCKN
-282 EDIILNNSDGTL
+282 EDIILNNS
-294 MNHYCNSNGFTLL
+294 NGVTLL
-307 PIHDNNNF
+307 PINDSNNF
-315 KLINSKNIISKE
+315 KLINGKNIINKE
-327 KINDILNNNENIN
+327 KINDILNNNEN

-351 SYNNKFRYDS
+351 SYNKRFRYDS

-372 RNGSEINFKYIKYNN
+372 RNGSEINFKYIKYDN

-422 FLQESLNIFFIECKE
+422 FLQESLNIFFIECQE
-437 TLKNKNIHV
+437 TLKNKNIHI

-478 IFINYSSNNIEENL
+478 IVINYSSNNIQENL

-512 LKDTHL
+512 LKDAHL

-533 ETNSFQNKGNKNVI
+533 DTNSFQNKGNKM
-547 PILRKTDSLNDS
+547 RKTDSLNDS

>member
-1 MSTEKSNENKAFN
+1 MSTSENSKGNKTYN

-28 FIIKKLQKEL
+28 FIINKLKKEL

-60 LINSYEQ
+60 LINSYEA

-85 IICKKDDEQ
+85 IISKKDDEQ

-144 ELKEKNEKLSLATKE
+144 DLKEKNEKLRLATKE

-208 NHQLLAEIEFQKEQI
+208 NHQLLSEIEFQKEQI

-229 NSILKKRIFDL
+229 NSILKKKIFDL

-263 NDNEINIKTE
+263 NDNEINLKTE
-273 NLSERKYKN
+273 NLSEKNCKN
-282 EDIILNNSDGTL
+282 EDIILNNS
-294 MNHYCNSNGFTLL
+294 NGVTLL
-307 PIHDNNNF
+307 PINDSNNF
-315 KLINSKNIISKE
+315 KLINGKNIINKE
-327 KINDILNNNENIN
+327 KINDILNNNEN

-351 SYNNKFRYDS
+351 SYNKRFRYDS

-372 RNGSEINFKYIKYNN
+372 RNGSEINFKYIKYDN

-422 FLQESLNIFFIECKE
+422 FLQESLNIFFIECQQ
-437 TLKNKNIHV
+437 TLKNKNIHI

-478 IFINYSSNNIEENL
+478 IVINYSSNNIQENL

-512 LKDTHL
+512 LKDAHL

-533 ETNSFQNKGNKNVI
+533 DTNSFQNKGNKNFI

>member
-1 MSTEKSNENKAFN
+1 MSTEKSNGNKAFN

-28 FIIKKLQKEL
+28 FIINKLKKEL

-60 LINSYEQ
+60 LINSYEA

-85 IICKKDDEQ
+85 IISKKDDEQ

-144 ELKEKNEKLSLATKE
+144 DLKEKNEKLRLATKE

-208 NHQLLAEIEFQKEQI
+208 NHQLLSEIEFQKEQI

-229 NSILKKRIFDL
+229 NSILKKKIFDL

-263 NDNEINIKTE
+263 NDNEINLKTE
-273 NLSERKYKN
+273 NLSEKNCKN
-282 EDIILNNSDGTL
+282 EDIILNNS
-294 MNHYCNSNGFTLL
+294 NGVTLL
-307 PIHDNNNF
+307 PINDSNNF
-315 KLINSKNIISKE
+315 KLINGKNIINKE
-327 KINDILNNNENIN
+327 KINDILNNNEN

-351 SYNNKFRYDS
+351 SYNKRFRYDS

-372 RNGSEINFKYIKYNN
+372 RNGSEINFKYIKYDN

-422 FLQESLNIFFIECKE
+422 FLQESLNIFFIECQE
-437 TLKNKNIHV
+437 TLKNKNIHI

-478 IFINYSSNNIEENL
+478 IVINYSSNNIQENL

-512 LKDTHL
+512 LKDAHL

-533 ETNSFQNKGNKNVI
+533 DTNSFQNKGNKNFI

>member
-1 MSTEKSNENKAFN
+1 MSTEKSNGNKAFN

-28 FIIKKLQKEL
+28 FIINKLQKEL
-38 ATLSKELIK
+38 LILSKELIK
-47 LRTENAELRSRVS
+47 LRTENAELRSRMS

-144 ELKEKNEKLSLATKE
+144 DLKEKNEKLRLATKE

-229 NSILKKRIFDL
+229 NSILKKKIFDL

-263 NDNEINIKTE
+263 NDNEINLKTE
-273 NLSERKYKN
+273 NLSEKNCKN
-282 EDIILNNSDGTL
+282 EDIILNNS
-294 MNHYCNSNGFTLL
+294 NGVTLL
-307 PIHDNNNF
+307 PINDNNNF

-478 IFINYSSNNIEENL
+478 IVINYSSNNIQENL

-512 LKDTHL
+512 LKDAHL

-533 ETNSFQNKGNKNVI
+533 DTNSFQNKGNKNFI